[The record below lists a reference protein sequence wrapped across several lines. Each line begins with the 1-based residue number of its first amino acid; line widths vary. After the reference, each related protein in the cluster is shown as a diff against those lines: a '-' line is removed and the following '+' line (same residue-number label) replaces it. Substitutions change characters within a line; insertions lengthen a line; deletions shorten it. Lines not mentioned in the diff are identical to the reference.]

1 MVAPAI
7 SGACTGVTSNP
18 TEVEPRSSIMVVTA
32 NPHATEAGLEVL
44 RSGGSAVDA
53 AVAIAAVLS
62 LVEPQSS
69 GLAGGAFMVHFE
81 NDTKTVSVY
90 DGRETAPQLI
100 DENLFIDSDG
110 KALGY
115 FAAKNSGLSTGVP
128 GAVAMLSLAH
138 TDHGSLQWSSLFQS
152 AEHLAMH
159 GFAISPRLHGMI
171 ERFRPY
177 IPKTID
183 EGPTDAWRYFYDA
196 SGQPRPV
203 GYLLKNPEY
212 VSSLKTIALDPDN
225 FYQGKLAA
233 DIVAMVGQSP
243 RAGRLSLDDM
253 ANYQAIKRE
262 AVCVPYREMQL
273 CGPPPPSSWV
283 TVGHMMGM
291 LDVKKAFSADGANDS
306 KNWALF
312 ADAQRLA
319 YADRDQYVADND
331 HVPVPLSGMLNPD
344 YIDLRASLVNR
355 GEAIPAVSF
364 GNPWQFDD
372 SSRKTFYGIDR
383 SEDTP
388 GTSHFV
394 VVDAEGNVVSMT
406 ATVESVFGSTRMVG
420 GMFLN
425 NELTD
430 FSRQPYDV
438 NGKLVANA
446 PGPDKRPRSSMSP
459 TIVLNDQGQFLMAT
473 GSPGGSNII
482 AYVAKSLI
490 GVLDWGLTP
499 QQAAALPNVV
509 ARGKV
514 VRVEANT
521 GSEALISDL
530 ESMGF
535 TVDGSRGENSGL
547 SIVLRHKNGT
557 LEGGVDPRREG
568 VVGDE

>member
-1 MVAPAI
+1 MVA
-7 SGACTGVTSNP
+7 
-18 TEVEPRSSIMVVTA
+18 TA
-32 NPHATEAGLEVL
+32 NPHATKAGLEVL

-81 NDTKTVSVY
+81 NDTKTVAVY
-90 DGRETAPQLI
+90 DGRETAPGLI
-100 DENLFIDSDG
+100 DENLFIGSDG

-115 FAAKNSGLSTGVP
+115 FDAKNSGLSTGVP

-138 TDHGSLQWSSLFQS
+138 AEHGSLQWSSLFES

-159 GFAISPRLHGMI
+159 GFEISPRLHGMI
-171 ERFRPY
+171 ELFSPY

-196 SGQPRPV
+196 NGQPRPV

-212 VSSLKTIALDPDN
+212 VSTLETIASDPDN

-233 DIVAMVGQSP
+233 DIVSMVGQSP

-262 AVCVPYREMQL
+262 AVCMPYREMQL

-283 TVGHMMGM
+283 TVGHIMGL
-291 LDVKKAFSADGANDS
+291 LDVKNAFSADGANDS

-331 HVPVPLSGMLNPD
+331 HVPVPLSGMMNPD

-372 SSRKTFYGIDR
+372 SSLKTFYGIDR

-438 NGKLVANA
+438 HGKLVANA
-446 PGPDKRPRSSMSP
+446 PGPDKRPRSSMTP
-459 TIVLNDQGQFLMAT
+459 TIVLDDQGEFLMAT

-547 SIVLRHKNGT
+547 SIVLRQKNGT

-568 VVGDE
+568 VIGEE

>member
-7 SGACTGVTSNP
+7 SGACTGVTNNP

-90 DGRETAPQLI
+90 DGRETAPGLI
-100 DENLFIDSDG
+100 DEKLFIGSDG

-115 FAAKNSGLSTGVP
+115 FEAKNSGLSTGVP
-128 GAVAMLSLAH
+128 GAVAMLALAH
-138 TDHGSLQWSSLFQS
+138 ADHGSLQWASLFQS

-159 GFAISPRLHGMI
+159 GFEISPRLHGMI
-171 ERFRPY
+171 KRFRPY
-177 IPKTID
+177 MPKTKE

-196 SGQPRPV
+196 SGEPRPV

-262 AVCVPYREMQL
+262 AVCMPYREMQL

-283 TVGHMMGM
+283 TVGHIMGL
-291 LDVKKAFSADGANDS
+291 LDVKNAFSADGANDS

-331 HVPVPLSGMLNPD
+331 HVPVPLSGMMNPD
-344 YIDLRASLVNR
+344 YIDLRARLVNR

-372 SSRKTFYGIDR
+372 SRLKTFYGIDR

-438 NGKLVANA
+438 HGKLVANA
-446 PGPDKRPRSSMSP
+446 PGPDKRPRSSMTP
-459 TIVLNDQGQFLMAT
+459 TIVLDNQGEFLMAT

-547 SIVLRHKNGT
+547 SIVLRHKSGT

>member
-1 MVAPAI
+1 MVA
-7 SGACTGVTSNP
+7 
-18 TEVEPRSSIMVVTA
+18 TA
-32 NPHATEAGLEVL
+32 NPHATKAGLEVL

-81 NDTKTVSVY
+81 NDTKTVAVY
-90 DGRETAPQLI
+90 DGRETAPGLI
-100 DENLFIDSDG
+100 DENLFIGSDG

-115 FAAKNSGLSTGVP
+115 FDAKNSGLSTGVP

-138 TDHGSLQWSSLFQS
+138 AEHGSLQWSSLFES

-159 GFAISPRLHGMI
+159 GFEISPRLHGMI
-171 ERFRPY
+171 ELFSPY

-196 SGQPRPV
+196 NGQPRPV

-212 VSSLKTIALDPDN
+212 VSTLGTIALDPN
-225 FYQGKLAA
+225 SFYQGNIAA
-233 DIVAMVGQSP
+233 DIVSMVGQSP

-262 AVCVPYREMQL
+262 AVCMPYREMQL

-283 TVGHMMGM
+283 TVGHIMGL
-291 LDVKKAFSADGANDS
+291 LDVKNAFSADGANDS

-331 HVPVPLSGMLNPD
+331 HVPVPLSGMMNPD

-372 SSRKTFYGIDR
+372 SSLKTFYGIDR

-438 NGKLVANA
+438 HGKLVANA
-446 PGPDKRPRSSMSP
+446 PGPDKRPRSSMTP
-459 TIVLNDQGQFLMAT
+459 TIVLDDQGEFLMAT

-568 VVGDE
+568 VIGEE

>member
-1 MVAPAI
+1 MCI
-7 SGACTGVTSNP
+7 
-18 TEVEPRSSIMVVTA
+18 R
-32 NPHATEAGLEVL
+32 
-44 RSGGSAVDA
+44 
-53 AVAIAAVLS
+53 
-62 LVEPQSS
+62 
-69 GLAGGAFMVHFE
+69 
-81 NDTKTVSVY
+81 
-90 DGRETAPQLI
+90 
-100 DENLFIDSDG
+100 DS
-110 KALGY
+110 
-115 FAAKNSGLSTGVP
+115 
-128 GAVAMLSLAH
+128 
-138 TDHGSLQWSSLFQS
+138 
-152 AEHLAMH
+152 
-159 GFAISPRLHGMI
+159 
-171 ERFRPY
+171 
-177 IPKTID
+177 
-183 EGPTDAWRYFYDA
+183 
-196 SGQPRPV
+196 
-203 GYLLKNPEY
+203 
-212 VSSLKTIALDPDN
+212 
-225 FYQGKLAA
+225 
-233 DIVAMVGQSP
+233 
-243 RAGRLSLDDM
+243 
-253 ANYQAIKRE
+253 
-262 AVCVPYREMQL
+262 
-273 CGPPPPSSWV
+273 
-283 TVGHMMGM
+283 
-291 LDVKKAFSADGANDS
+291 
-306 KNWALF
+306 
-312 ADAQRLA
+312 
-319 YADRDQYVADND
+319 
-331 HVPVPLSGMLNPD
+331 

-355 GEAIPAVSF
+355 GEAIPTVSF

-446 PGPDKRPRSSMSP
+446 PGPDKRPRSSMTP
-459 TIVLNDQGQFLMAT
+459 TIVLDDQGEFLMAT

-499 QQAAALPNVV
+499 QQTAALPNVV

>member
-1 MVAPAI
+1 MVA
-7 SGACTGVTSNP
+7 
-18 TEVEPRSSIMVVTA
+18 TA
-32 NPHATEAGLEVL
+32 NPHATKAGLEVL

-81 NDTKTVSVY
+81 NDTKTVAVY
-90 DGRETAPQLI
+90 DGRETAPGLI
-100 DENLFIDSDG
+100 DENLFIGSDG

-115 FAAKNSGLSTGVP
+115 FDAKNSGLSTGVP

-138 TDHGSLQWSSLFQS
+138 AEHGSLQWSSLFES

-159 GFAISPRLHGMI
+159 GFEISPRLHGMI
-171 ERFRPY
+171 ERFSPY

-196 SGQPRPV
+196 NGQPRPV

-212 VSSLKTIALDPDN
+212 VSTLETIASDPDN

-233 DIVAMVGQSP
+233 DIVSMVGQSP

-262 AVCVPYREMQL
+262 AVCMPYREMQL

-283 TVGHMMGM
+283 TVGHIMGL
-291 LDVKKAFSADGANDS
+291 LDVKNAFSADGANDS

-331 HVPVPLSGMLNPD
+331 HVPVPLSGMMNPD

-372 SSRKTFYGIDR
+372 SSLKTFYGIDR

-438 NGKLVANA
+438 HGKLVANA
-446 PGPDKRPRSSMSP
+446 PGPDKRPRSSMTP
-459 TIVLNDQGQFLMAT
+459 TIVLDDQGEFLMAT

-547 SIVLRHKNGT
+547 SIVLRHKSGT

-568 VVGDE
+568 VIGEE